1 MEREGHLNGLRLSHR
16 RGERSRLPAVLGG
29 DCCYANRKNPLSA
42 FPSHRVA
49 LMIHVEGFERQ
60 AYHTKYAKLSGSQHS
75 T

>member
-1 MEREGHLNGLRLSHR
+1 
-16 RGERSRLPAVLGG
+16 
-29 DCCYANRKNPLSA
+29 LSA